1 MISVIIPTYKPG
13 AYLWKC
19 LDSLESQTMDKQ
31 QYEVIIILN
40 GCRDPY
46 YEHIIHHIGKYSMNI
61 HVAQTDVAGVSNA
74 RNIGL
79 DISKGEQV
87 CFVDDDDWVSEEYL
101 QQLYSAVKKTG
112 FITVSNVEAIDETSG
127 KTRADYLSSVYQ
139 SLCSQK
145 TVGLLKARRL
155 LSSSCCKMIP
165 KEVIGKDRFNTRL
178 SRGEDALFMAQI
190 SRNIKRIAIA
200 DTQAIYF
207 RLLRPSSASRSSR
220 QLKRAVND
228 FLTLEYLFFRVYLSH
243 FFHYHPIF
251 FFGQFLA
258 IFKGT
263 IINYF
268 SKS

>member
-101 QQLYSAVKKTG
+101 QQLFSAVKKTG

-190 SRNIKRIAIA
+190 SSKVKGVALA
-200 DTQAIYF
+200 DAKAVYF
-207 RLLRPSSASRSSR
+207 RLLRTGSASRSDKS
-220 QLKRAVND
+220 LKRACGD
-228 FLTLEYLFFRVYLSH
+228 FLLQEYSFLKVYLSDIRHYNH
-243 FFHYHPIF
+243 FFF
-251 FFGQFLA
+251 LGRFLA
-258 IFKGT
+258 VFKGT
-263 IINYF
+263 IIKYF
-268 SKS
+268 SD